1 MAGVPAPE
9 YEVYWQNESE
19 ALRAAY
25 KEVMAGHPQ
34 AKAAVIKVYEIIN
47 DIARL
52 AGCTPRETGEGKEWV
67 NVVKRAETSRASFV
81 QRWKGKPS
89 SVHFMGSIC

>member
-25 KEVMAGHPQ
+25 KEVMASHPQ
-34 AKAAVIKVYEIIN
+34 AKAVVVKVY
-47 DIARL
+47 
-52 AGCTPRETGEGKEWV
+52 
-67 NVVKRAETSRASFV
+67 
-81 QRWKGKPS
+81 
-89 SVHFMGSIC
+89 